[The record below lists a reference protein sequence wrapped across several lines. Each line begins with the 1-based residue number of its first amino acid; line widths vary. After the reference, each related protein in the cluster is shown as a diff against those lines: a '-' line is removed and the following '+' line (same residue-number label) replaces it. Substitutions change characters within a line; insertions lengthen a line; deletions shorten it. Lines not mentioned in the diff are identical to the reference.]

1 MKKIFTLL
9 LVVLCLQ
16 AIGQVTI
23 STPEQ
28 YICEGETVTL
38 DATLTGATTA
48 SDTYTIVDIPY
59 TPEAFAGTLVTM
71 WDDSEQGPFD
81 IGFDFCFF
89 GNTYDEFYLGSN
101 GWITFSAAQPTG
113 YVSGAIPDPAS
124 PVNSI
129 MGPWSDW
136 NPGTGGEIR
145 YQTVGTAPNRSLV
158 VSWIDVPLYGG
169 LCTSYTGTFQIVLR
183 ESTNF
188 IDNYLDEKPNC
199 PDDGAGGSN
208 IAVQG
213 IQNIDGTVAFVV
225 PGRNATAWT
234 ADDEGK
240 RFEPDGI
247 PGIQWSDG
255 TGVIGFGPSISVT
268 PTITTTYT
276 AFADACTAISLQDEV
291 IVNVSPTMTV
301 IPTIT
306 NNMCP
311 GDNLASIELLVTG
324 GVSPDFDWTSTNS
337 YTSTSEDIYVLAE
350 GDYSVTITDAYDCE
364 ISAGSFS
371 INATPLPIQV
381 TEATDPVSCYG
392 FSDGTITT
400 STVGGTA
407 GYTYNWSSVNTF
419 TDNGASITDLAS
431 GDYTLNL
438 TDNNGCLFT
447 TTYFLAEN
455 STLNVDSNTSNYN
468 GFNIR
473 CYEGSDGWISV
484 GISGGMLPYIYSWTN
499 GLGDVIS
506 DYSDIHDVRAGDY
519 QLTVTDAEGCPVVL
533 DFALTQ
539 PDSLSIDVSNFQH
552 KSCTYNDDGFI
563 EIVTW
568 GGPDTPPG
576 SENFNPF
583 TFRWDGPN
591 FFFSYEEDIYNLE
604 NGMYHLTTRDINDCE
619 NTLSFEITEPPMVI
633 ADYHVM
639 DDTVTINYPYMNI
652 YDNSEGNIVTWDW
665 EISNGFTSS
674 AQDILELNLATNL
687 EDIGIKEYALKLIVT
702 DEFGCS
708 DTTHGTLAIK
718 DEHTLYVPNAFTPDL
733 DMNNDEFII
742 RYHALQE
749 ETFKLDIYD
758 RFGSLVHTSND
769 PNSSWDGT
777 NDFSGNKLMTGVY
790 TYYISYQDFEGRI
803 YDHTT
808 CENCTGTISLMR

>member
-9 LVVLCLQ
+9 LVVSCLH

-23 STPEQ
+23 STPDQ

-48 SDTYTIVDIPY
+48 SDTYTIIDIPY

-169 LCTSYTGTFQIVLR
+169 LCTNYTGTFQIVLR

-268 PTITTTYT
+268 PSITTTYT
-276 AFADACTAISLQDEV
+276 AFADACTSISLQDEV

-301 IPTIT
+301 TPTIT

-324 GVSPDFDWTSTNS
+324 GVTPTFDWTSTNS
-337 YTSTSEDIYVLAE
+337 YTSSDEDIYVLAE

-381 TEATDPVSCYG
+381 TETTDPVSCYG

-400 STVGGTA
+400 STVGGTP

-419 TDNGASITDLAS
+419 TDNGASITDLA
-431 GDYTLNL
+431 
-438 TDNNGCLFT
+438 
-447 TTYFLAEN
+447 
-455 STLNVDSNTSNYN
+455 
-468 GFNIR
+468 
-473 CYEGSDGWISV
+473 
-484 GISGGMLPYIYSWTN
+484 
-499 GLGDVIS
+499 
-506 DYSDIHDVRAGDY
+506 
-519 QLTVTDAEGCPVVL
+519 
-533 DFALTQ
+533 
-539 PDSLSIDVSNFQH
+539 
-552 KSCTYNDDGFI
+552 
-563 EIVTW
+563 
-568 GGPDTPPG
+568 
-576 SENFNPF
+576 
-583 TFRWDGPN
+583 
-591 FFFSYEEDIYNLE
+591 
-604 NGMYHLTTRDINDCE
+604 
-619 NTLSFEITEPPMVI
+619 
-633 ADYHVM
+633 
-639 DDTVTINYPYMNI
+639 
-652 YDNSEGNIVTWDW
+652 
-665 EISNGFTSS
+665 
-674 AQDILELNLATNL
+674 
-687 EDIGIKEYALKLIVT
+687 
-702 DEFGCS
+702 
-708 DTTHGTLAIK
+708 
-718 DEHTLYVPNAFTPDL
+718 
-733 DMNNDEFII
+733 
-742 RYHALQE
+742 
-749 ETFKLDIYD
+749 
-758 RFGSLVHTSND
+758 
-769 PNSSWDGT
+769 
-777 NDFSGNKLMTGVY
+777 
-790 TYYISYQDFEGRI
+790 
-803 YDHTT
+803 
-808 CENCTGTISLMR
+808 

>member
-1 MKKIFTLL
+1 MSFGLLAQSPDCANAEPFCTDEGDYVFPASVDAPAAELGPEYDCLFNQPNPAWYFMQIADSGDIIIDIDANPASDIDFICWGPFNTLTDVCNQLTLAMVVDCSYAGGTATEVCDITGAVAGEFYMLLLTNWSNNATDITFGQSNIGAANAGTTDCSIVDCNSSYTTTDVNCNGDLTGSIDYSVNLANGSTFDWDFTLEL
-9 LVVLCLQ
+9 GGNIVQTFNNNTTGGVFFSGLAAGTYTVVGTELSGCITTDIIVITEPEALD
-16 AIGQVTI
+16 I
-23 STPEQ
+23 SFTSNDIDCFGNNNGSIS
-28 YICEGETVTL
+28 YTVT
-38 DATLTGATTA
+38 GG
-48 SDTYTIVDIPY
+48 IEPY
-59 TPEAFAGTLVTM
+59 
-71 WDDSEQGPFD
+71 S
-81 IGFDFCFF
+81 
-89 GNTYDEFYLGSN
+89 Y
-101 GWITFSAAQPTG
+101 
-113 YVSGAIPDPAS
+113 
-124 PVNSI
+124 
-129 MGPWSDW
+129 
-136 NPGTGGEIR
+136 
-145 YQTVGTAPNRSLV
+145 SL
-158 VSWIDVPLYGG
+158 
-169 LCTSYTGTFQIVLR
+169 
-183 ESTNF
+183 N
-188 IDNYLDEKPNC
+188 
-199 PDDGAGGSN
+199 GGSN
-208 IAVQG
+208 QNNGDFNNLLSGTQYSCVVTDLNGCQITSDNIILTQPSAIIVSDIIVPASCFGFADGAIAVSASG
-213 IQNIDGTVAFVV
+213 GA
-225 PGRNATAWT
+225 PG
-234 ADDEGK
+234 
-240 RFEPDGI
+240 F
-247 PGIQWSDG
+247 
-255 TGVIGFGPSISVT
+255 
-268 PTITTTYT
+268 
-276 AFADACTAISLQDEV
+276 
-291 IVNVSPTMTV
+291 
-301 IPTIT
+301 
-306 NNMCP
+306 
-311 GDNLASIELLVTG
+311 
-324 GVSPDFDWTSTNS
+324 
-337 YTSTSEDIYVLAE
+337 
-350 GDYSVTITDAYDCE
+350 
-364 ISAGSFS
+364 
-371 INATPLPIQV
+371 
-381 TEATDPVSCYG
+381 
-392 FSDGTITT
+392 
-400 STVGGTA
+400 
-407 GYTYNWSSVNTF
+407 TYNWSSSNTF
-419 TDNGASITDLAS
+419 TDNGASISDLLT
-431 GDYTLNL
+431 GNYTLNL
-438 TDNNGCLFT
+438 TDANDCPFSNS
-447 TTYFLAEN
+447 YFVAEN
-455 STLNVDSNTSNYN
+455 SLLNIDSNTSNYN
-468 GFNIR
+468 DFNIR
-473 CYEGSDGWISV
+473 CYDGSDGWISV

-506 DYSDIHDVRAGDY
+506 DYSDIHDLRAGDY

-533 DFALTQ
+533 DFALTE

-652 YDNSEGNIVTWDW
+652 YDNSEGNIVAWDW

-687 EDIGIKEYALKLIVT
+687 EEIGIKEYALKLIVT